1 MVWMIEEPMRAT
13 ARSCTSSRDRKL
25 RILEWVPFISLLAC
39 FNYRLQWRGCRMV
52 CQVLILNRVPFP
64 ELLHRLIGGHWVV
77 VDCLTM
83 HILWCCLKLLV
94 ISMRL
99 LLLLILLLLHI
110 VVIELLLIW
119 LILLQHVARVVL
131 VRASNI
137 MLAHYRIVGWLLLLE
152 LLSTMHVHNWWLGE
166 SLLLLL
172 VLHQL
177 KIWNLRCHLTRS
189 VLLPVTQ
196 VSRLGSLSWCVTH
209 VL

>member
-1 MVWMIEEPMRAT
+1 MVWMIEEPRRAT

-25 RILEWVPFISLLAC
+25 RILKWVSFISLFAC
-39 FNYRLQWRGCRMV
+39 FNYRLQWWGGRMV
-52 CQVLILNRVPFP
+52 SQVLILNWVPFP
-64 ELLHRLIGGHWVV
+64 ELLHRLIGGHWIV
-77 VDCLTM
+77 VDCFTM
-83 HILWCCLKLLV
+83 HILWCCLELLV

-99 LLLLILLLLHI
+99 LLLLILLMLHI
-110 VVIELLLIW
+110 IVIELLLIW

-172 VLHQL
+172 ILHQL
-177 KIWNLRCHLTRS
+177 KIWDLGCQLTRS
-189 VLLPVTQ
+189 VLLPVT
-196 VSRLGSLSWCVTH
+196 
-209 VL
+209 